1 MDKRLE
7 QEKPWFIN
15 TLSDIMEAL
24 EVGEVPPIAIELR
37 IEFLIA
43 KAERIG
49 MLQGWE
55 SCKKWIESSNI
66 MVCGDADGTP
76 DVKASINFYKQ
87 ALIKRADQRIKELK
101 GA

>member
-1 MDKRLE
+1 
-7 QEKPWFIN
+7 
-15 TLSDIMEAL
+15 
-24 EVGEVPPIAIELR
+24 
-37 IEFLIA
+37 
-43 KAERIG
+43 

>member
-1 MDKRLE
+1 MDKELK
-7 QEKPWFIN
+7 QEKPWFYD
-15 TLSDIMEAL
+15 TLSNIMEAL
-24 EVGEVPPIAIELR
+24 EVGEVTPLAIELR
-37 IEFLIA
+37 IEFLIE

-49 MLQGWE
+49 MLAGWE
-55 SCKKWIESSNI
+55 SCKRWIESSNI
-66 MVCGDADGTP
+66 MVCGDAKGEA